1 MSIFKTYLI
10 KLGLTGLTSSAL
22 VEKGRNIVT
31 MLLGNLIYPTLQGE
45 LPGLTEACDK
55 LDAANQ
61 EMLFNG
67 GKIAAENK
75 RELESALRIRITGLG
90 QQVQVISGGD
100 KAKIM
105 SAGFEVRK
113 NAEPI
118 TKLDQPQ
125 DLRSS
130 LPGFSGLVDLDWEVV
145 RGARYYQIWYT
156 AGDPN
161 TAEWILVGSTTKSR
175 YTVEKLTPGTIYSFR
190 VNAVGARAESPFSD
204 ITSLMA
210 A

>member
-1 MSIFKTYLI
+1 MSIIKTFLV
-10 KLGLTGLTSSAL
+10 KLGLSGLTSSAL
-22 VEKGRNIVT
+22 VEKGRNHVT
-31 MLLGNLIYPTLQGE
+31 MLTDNPNYPTLQSE
-45 LPGLTEACDK
+45 LADTTKACDD

-67 GKIAAENK
+67 GKIASEKK
-75 RELESALRIRITGLG
+75 RELDSALRIRLTGIG

-100 KAKIM
+100 KAKIL

-113 NAEPI
+113 SAEPI
-118 TKLDQPQ
+118 TKLSQPQ

-145 RGARYYQIWYT
+145 RGARYYNVWFT
-156 AGDPN
+156 AGDPT
-161 TAEWILVGSTTKSR
+161 TAQWQLAGSTTKSR
-175 YTVEKLTPGTIYSFR
+175 YTMEKLTPGTTYSFR
-190 VNAVGARAESPFSD
+190 VNAVGARAESIFSD
-204 ITSLMA
+204 ITSIMA

>member
-1 MSIFKTYLI
+1 MSIFKTYLV

-31 MLLGNLIYPTLQGE
+31 MLTGNPTYPTLQGE
-45 LPGLTEACDK
+45 MADTTKACDD

-67 GKIAAENK
+67 GKIASENK

-100 KAKIM
+100 KAKIL

-118 TKLDQPQ
+118 TKLEQPQ
-125 DLRSS
+125 DLRCA
-130 LPGFSGLVDLDWEVV
+130 LTGFKGLVDLDWEVV
-145 RGARYYQIWYT
+145 HGARYYNVWFT

-161 TAEWILVGSTTKSR
+161 TAEWQFVGSTTKSR
-175 YTVEKLTPGTIYSFR
+175 YTMENLTPGTTYTFR
-190 VNAVGARAESPFSD
+190 VNAVGARAESPLSD
-204 ITSLMA
+204 ISSIMA

>member
-1 MSIFKTYLI
+1 MSIIKTFLV
-10 KLGLTGLTSSAL
+10 KLGFTGLTSSAL

-31 MLLGNLIYPTLQGE
+31 MLLNNLFYPTLQGE
-45 LPGLTEACDK
+45 LPGLTEVCDK

-67 GKIAAENK
+67 GRIASENK

-90 QQVQVISGGD
+90 QQVQVVSGGD
-100 KAKIM
+100 KAKIL

-118 TKLDQPQ
+118 TKLAQPQ
-125 DLRSS
+125 DLRSA
-130 LPGFSGLVDLDWEVV
+130 LPGFSGLVDLDWNMV
-145 RGARYYQIWYT
+145 RGARYYQVWST
-156 AGDPN
+156 AGDP
-161 TAEWILVGSTTKSR
+161 TTSQWQLVGSTTKSR
-175 YTVEKLTPGTIYSFR
+175 YTVERLTPGTIYSFR
-190 VNAVGARAESPFSD
+190 VNAVGARAESIFSD
-204 ITSLMA
+204 TTSLMA